1 MKKSLSKLK
10 RYIGLEKS
18 SYNLKRFINFKET
31 VDTFVRKSSNEEE
44 GKIQKIKKERKQSE
58 NKKTKGKMI
67 RKESDA
73 I

>member
-1 MKKSLSKLK
+1 MDTFERKSL
-10 RYIGLEKS
+10 
-18 SYNLKRFINFKET
+18 
-31 VDTFVRKSSNEEE
+31 NEEE